1 MCKNTKNALNAV
13 LAIRAHELTE
23 LALHIAALVMFF
35 HTAEYA
41 PQEQHPNAEAYSI
54 QQHRSFGIQSA
65 QYPASINNDKNQM
78 QKNIG
83 FGQG

>member
-1 MCKNTKNALNAV
+1 MCKNTKNALIAV

-23 LALHIAALVMFF
+23 LALHIAALIMFF

-41 PQEQHPNAEAYSI
+41 PQEQYPNAEAYSI

-65 QYPASINNDKNQM
+65 HKRAGRNKTG
-78 QKNIG
+78 KH
-83 FGQG
+83 